1 MLGERT
7 RSDRLLRKEELVATA
22 RRAEDRVLLKL
33 SVREAEALMAL
44 IEEEDLD
51 YAELHDIH
59 AALEEV
65 L

>member
-1 MLGERT
+1 M
-7 RSDRLLRKEELVATA
+7 ATA

-33 SVREAEALMAL
+33 SVREAEVLMAL
-44 IEEEDLD
+44 IEEEDFD
-51 YAELHDIH
+51 HAELHDIH